1 MDKAEVVIVGGGI
14 SGLSLAYFLLKKKPD
29 LDIKIIEA
37 ENKAGG
43 KIVSENISSFLCE
56 AGVNGFLNN
65 KPSTIAL
72 ANELGIEP
80 LMGSEHSKVRYI
92 LIDGQ
97 LKKVPEDPLKFL
109 PLHCFL

>member
-43 KIVSENISSFLCE
+43 KIVSENISSFYAKL
-56 AGVNGFLNN
+56 
-65 KPSTIAL
+65 
-72 ANELGIEP
+72 EL
-80 LMGSEHSKVRYI
+80 M
-92 LIDGQ
+92 D
-97 LKKVPEDPLKFL
+97 F
-109 PLHCFL
+109 